1 MIKTGIT
8 YNHRRRFAKDGTAS
22 IEISILINR
31 KYYYINTGVRVRK
44 NEWKFNRIVNR
55 ADADSL
61 NDRVAIM
68 LERVD
73 AIVNKS
79 LENGTEID
87 VADMRR
93 KVWAPDARRRNDV
106 DDVIVWMSEQVPFL
120 GVKHGTAKHYEC
132 SIRRLLE
139 FGHIRKWSD
148 VTLENLHRWDAY
160 LHGIE
165 THRTDAEIK
174 AGKPVEYIG
183 QGTVRNYHKDT
194 NALLGRALKFGL
206 IDRNPYDRMKGEIKR
221 GDTETV
227 EYLTRE
233 ELKRIDLLELTK
245 GTMLDVARDLFI
257 FQAYTGMGF
266 SDMQAFSLDDCKQD
280 GDRWMLAKKRVKTG
294 VVYYVQLLQPALVV
308 AQKYGGK
315 IPHIAVQVYNRHL
328 HALAEMAKI
337 QKRVTSHVA
346 RHTFATW
353 ALHQKVPIE
362 RVSKMLGHANIRQTQ
377 RYAKVLAQDVYNEFD
392 KLNESL

>member
-1 MIKTGIT
+1 MINTAVI
-8 YNHRRRFAKDGTAS
+8 YNHRGRFGDDGTAPV
-22 IEISILINR
+22 EVRVTVNR
-31 KYYYINTGVRVRK
+31 KPYYINTGVRVRK

-73 AIVNKS
+73 VIVNKS
-79 LENGTEID
+79 LEDGTQL
-87 VADMRR
+87 DMAE
-93 KVWAPDARRRNDV
+93 VRRRVWSPDSRRRDDV
-106 DDVIVWMSEQVPFL
+106 DDVIAWMSGQVKLL
-120 GVKHGTAKHYEC
+120 GVKPGTAKHYQC
-132 SIRRLLE
+132 SIARLLE
-139 FGHIRKWSD
+139 SEIIRKWSD

-183 QGTVRNYHKDT
+183 QGTVRNYHKDI

-206 IDRNPYDRMKGEIKR
+206 IVRNPYDRMKGEIKR

-227 EYLTRE
+227 EYLTRD
-233 ELKRIDLLELTK
+233 ELKRIEQLDLTD

-294 VVYYVQLLQPALVV
+294 VVYYVQLLQPALAV
-308 AQKYGGK
+308 AQKYGGSL
-315 IPHIAVQVYNRHL
+315 PHIAVQVYNRHL

-377 RYAKVLAQDVYNEFD
+377 RYAKVLAQDVYNEFN
-392 KLNESL
+392 KLEESL

>member
-87 VADMRR
+87 VADIRR

-106 DDVIVWMSEQVPFL
+106 DDVIAWMSEQVPFL

-139 FGHIRKWSD
+139 FGHIRKWPD
-148 VTLENLHRWDAY
+148 VTLENLHKWDAF

-174 AGKPVEYIG
+174 SGKPVEYIG
-183 QGTVRNYHKDT
+183 QGTVRNYHKDI

-233 ELKRIDLLELTK
+233 ELKRIEKLELTD

-294 VVYYVQLLQPALVV
+294 VVYYVQLLQPALAV
-308 AQKYGGK
+308 AQKYGGSL
-315 IPHIAVQVYNRHL
+315 PHIAVQVYNRHL

-377 RYAKVLAQDVYNEFD
+377 LYAKVLAQDVYNEFN
-392 KLNESL
+392 KLEESL